1 MPACRQD
8 AAQAALR
15 CQRCDVCVKFAGCNH
30 QTMDLLTIC
39 SPSASLSL
47 CHAHATRVLCRRLAS
62 QRGALGKSGAETA
75 ATNLMVLET
84 EADACTPQAGID
96 IGRVDLQHEAEIDLR
111 SLCGM

>member
-1 MPACRQD
+1 
-8 AAQAALR
+8 
-15 CQRCDVCVKFAGCNH
+15 
-30 QTMDLLTIC
+30 MDLLTVC

-62 QRGALGKSGAETA
+62 HWQRGALGKSGAEAA

-84 EADACTPQAGID
+84 EADACTPEAGID
-96 IGRVDLQHEAEIDLR
+96 VGRVDLQHEAEIDQR